1 MLNRNQRI
9 IVEAIKKAPAIEIRL
24 IDRGGGPTTISA
36 SAARKDSPTTSL
48 WRCRNTSTK
57 TRMRGRPS
65 LHSSNSQNKNG

>member
-24 IDRGGGPTTISA
+24 IDRGGGPTIPSA
-36 SAARKDSPTTSL
+36 SAARKDFPTTSH
-48 WRCRNTSTK
+48 WQCRNISTK

-65 LHSSNSQNKNG
+65 LHSSNPKNNNG